1 VILTAASSLYGTAA
15 GWRRRWY
22 ARDPARQR
30 HLSRPVVSVGNLCAG
45 GSGKTP
51 VVEQIARL
59 LVARGERPA
68 ILTRGYARRRALD
81 GVTVVSDGSTILAGL
96 DTAGDEPLMLARALP
111 GVPVL
116 VAADRY
122 LAGRLAERQL
132 GATVHLLDDGFQHLA
147 LARDVDLLLVAEED
161 LTDRM
166 LPAGRLREPLPAAA
180 SADALLTIAEGDGA
194 DRLRHTLGIDT
205 MFHVRRALGEARW
218 VSGRDSAVSRGGIAF
233 AVAGVARPERFLAD
247 IAAAGWQVAGA
258 IVFRDHH
265 PFTDLDVDRIARAA
279 RAAGAGVV
287 LTTVKDAVRF
297 EACRVDNLPL
307 AAVPLGV
314 TIEPETAFRDWL
326 VSRIHSHSLAS
337 RAHALTASVAPDSGP
352 PR

>member
-1 VILTAASSLYGTAA
+1 
-15 GWRRRWY
+15 
-22 ARDPARQR
+22 
-30 HLSRPVVSVGNLCAG
+30 
-45 GSGKTP
+45 
-51 VVEQIARL
+51 
-59 LVARGERPA
+59 
-68 ILTRGYARRRALD
+68 
-81 GVTVVSDGSTILAGL
+81 VTVVSDGSRILAGL

-161 LTDRM
+161 LTDRI

-180 SADALLTIAEGDGA
+180 SADALLTAAEGDGA
-194 DRLRHTLGIDT
+194 DRLRQTLGVDT

-218 VSGRDSAVSRGGIAF
+218 VSGHDSAVPRGGIAF

-265 PFTDLDVDRIARAA
+265 PFTDLDVDRVARAA

-297 EACRVDNLPL
+297 EACHVDNLPL
-307 AAVPLGV
+307 ASVPLGV

-337 RAHALTASVAPDSGP
+337 RAHALTAALAPDSGP